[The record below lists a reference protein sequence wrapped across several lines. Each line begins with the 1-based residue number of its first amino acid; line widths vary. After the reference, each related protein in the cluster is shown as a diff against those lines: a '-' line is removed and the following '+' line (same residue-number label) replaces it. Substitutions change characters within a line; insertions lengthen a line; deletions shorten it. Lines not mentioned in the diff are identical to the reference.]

1 MALQQSSELRD
12 VFARFYQALDAGDV
26 SQVLDLLSRDQ
37 GVLGIGTDPDEWW
50 SDFVTLERVYTA
62 QLAELRQ
69 AGVRF
74 RAGDPQCY
82 QEGTVGWGADQARI
96 LLPDGTQHPLR
107 LTAVFRREGDS
118 WKIVQSHASIGVR
131 NADAIGTELTT

>member
-1 MALQQSSELRD
+1 MALQHSAELRD
-12 VFARFYQALDAGDV
+12 LFMRFYQALDAGDV
-26 SQVLDLLSRDQ
+26 AQVLDLMSRDQ
-37 GVLGIGTDPDEWW
+37 GVLGIGTDPDAWW

-82 QEGTVGWGADQARI
+82 HEGDVGWGADQARI
-96 LLPDGTQHPLR
+96 LLPNGTQHALR
-107 LTAVFRREGDS
+107 LTAVFRREGDT
-118 WKIVQSHASIGVR
+118 WKLVQSHASIGVR
-131 NADAIGTELTT
+131 NADAMGIALTT